1 VQAGPF
7 TVTGHCDINGGVQNF
22 SRVFATTTEHD
33 GAASRVNFQGTGDRD
48 NDFNSGEEFLITQY
62 QEGGTP
68 PPPSGRSP
76 RRASCS
82 RRAERS

>member
-48 NDFNSGEEFLITQY
+48 SDVNSGEEFLITPY
-62 QEGGTP
+62 
-68 PPPSGRSP
+68 
-76 RRASCS
+76 RASEHTSCIF
-82 RRAERS
+82 AGFAVIGTG